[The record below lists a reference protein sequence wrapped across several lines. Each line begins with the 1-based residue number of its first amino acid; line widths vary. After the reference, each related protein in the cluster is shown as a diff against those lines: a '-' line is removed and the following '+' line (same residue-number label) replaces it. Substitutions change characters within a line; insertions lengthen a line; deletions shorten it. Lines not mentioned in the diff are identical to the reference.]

1 MDAIDRLGNDQAG
14 GNPGQG
20 NPITGGGF
28 IEWSDQL
35 RDVEDMLGNPEL
47 RAEAARIRDRAR
59 ALRAELER
67 HSEAPKYE
75 LLKDQVLD
83 PLVELRDRIAEEL
96 ARRDVKRSDV
106 PLDRD
111 PVPREFA
118 EQVREYYER
127 LGSGQ

>member
-1 MDAIDRLGNDQAG
+1 MDAVDRLGNDEVG

-67 HSEAPKYE
+67 HSETPKYE
-75 LLKDQVLD
+75 LLEEQVLE

>member
-1 MDAIDRLGNDQAG
+1 
-14 GNPGQG
+14 
-20 NPITGGGF
+20 
-28 IEWSDQL
+28 
-35 RDVEDMLGNPEL
+35 MLGNPEL

-59 ALRAELER
+59 ALRAEFQR
-67 HSEAPKYE
+67 HSELPKYE
-75 LLKDQVLD
+75 LLADQVLE

-118 EQVREYYER
+118 EQVREYYQR
-127 LGSGQ
+127 LGSGP

>member
-1 MDAIDRLGNDQAG
+1 LLDAVDRLTQRDG
-14 GNPGQG
+14 GRTGPGG
-20 NPITGGGF
+20 PITGPGF
-28 IEWSDQL
+28 LEWSDQL

-47 RAEAARIRDRAR
+47 RAEAARIRDRTR
-59 ALRAELER
+59 ALRAEFQR

-75 LLKDQVLD
+75 LLEDHVLE

-118 EQVREYYER
+118 EQVREYYQR
-127 LGSGQ
+127 LGSGR